1 MSVVSLTPVVSVVV
15 ATRDRAQMLPRLV
28 SAVGTQEGVGPV
40 ELVIVDDAST
50 DSTWEVLHQLAASA
64 RIPLTPLRL
73 EHNVG
78 PASARNAGWRAARG
92 SLIVF
97 TDDDCVPQP
106 GWLKALVDGLTRVEL
121 VQGRTI
127 PIPEREAS
135 RGPFAHTLWV
145 REDGGRYETC
155 NIAYRREVLE
165 QLGGFDEG
173 FRYISRSGGRRGP
186 IYGED
191 TDLAWRAKE
200 TGARASFEAA
210 ALVHHEV
217 HPSSYRDHLRGMRRR
232 AGLVR
237 TVKRHPGMRR
247 YLHSR
252 WFYQASH
259 PPALLA
265 LVGIALVLA
274 RSGSVKRCTGLLL
287 ILPYARY
294 RLVVDPMPCRP
305 RNWVPVTAMALAAD
319 LSEIAVLAGS
329 SVKYRTLLL

>member
-1 MSVVSLTPVVSVVV
+1 MSVVSSTPVVSVVV
-15 ATRDRAQMLPRLV
+15 ATHDRAHMLPRLV
-28 SAVGTQEGVGPV
+28 SAIETQEGVGPV

-50 DSTWEVLHQLAASA
+50 DSTWGVLHRLAASA
-64 RIPLTPLRL
+64 PIPLTPVRL
-73 EHNVG
+73 ERNSG

-92 SLIVF
+92 RLIVF
-97 TDDDCVPQP
+97 TDDDCIPQP
-106 GWLKALVDGLTRVEL
+106 GWLRALVDSLTQVDL

-127 PIPEREAS
+127 PIPDREAS

-145 REDGGRYETC
+145 REEGGRYETC
-155 NIAYRREVLE
+155 NIAYKRELLE
-165 QLGGFDEG
+165 GLGGFDEG
-173 FRYISRSGGRRGP
+173 FRYTSRSGGRRGP

-200 TGARASFEAA
+200 AGARASFEPA

-217 HPSSYRDHLRGMRRR
+217 YSSSYGDHLRSMRRR

-237 TVKRHPGMRR
+237 TVKRHPGLRR

-252 WFYQASH
+252 WFYQPSH

-265 LVGIALVLA
+265 GLGIALVLTRP
-274 RSGSVKRCTGLLL
+274 RSVTRWAGLLL
-287 ILPYARY
+287 VLPYARY
-294 RLVVDPMPCRP
+294 RRVVDPMPCRP

-319 LSEIAVLAGS
+319 LVEVTVLAES
-329 SVKYRTLLL
+329 SVRYRTLLL